1 MWMLNFRNAFN
12 ALQTSRMQQVK
23 VMGLEDSGPFAYKSE
38 QKLKQSI
45 DFEFQNGPF
54 ISMLQS
60 TNKKGVGM
68 KDLNSKKDTR

>member
-1 MWMLNFRNAFN
+1 
-12 ALQTSRMQQVK
+12 
-23 VMGLEDSGPFAYKSE
+23 MGLEDSGPFAYKSE

-60 TNKKGVGM
+60 TNKRGVGM